1 MPLIVGLSSLA
12 ATADNRATVKVK
24 MNMSTGSGP
33 TAINPPPRILEE
45 ITTFPFPPFSIKYY
59 LSVAVSED
67 GLKASMAVSE
77 DGLTA
82 SMVEFDEKSVPY

>member
-45 ITTFPFPPFSIKYY
+45 
-59 LSVAVSED
+59 
-67 GLKASMAVSE
+67 
-77 DGLTA
+77 
-82 SMVEFDEKSVPY
+82 